1 MKTRNFPPYYN
12 YIHPN
17 MGSSN
22 GPYGAPFGMQNDMPR
37 AAFAGFN
44 SARAFG
50 IFLTAPDTSLPLST
64 QEPSVVLA
72 MLSSFMT
79 SIFDAKSFD
88 PSIPHPMGSERA
100 VCSIEL
106 TALDVESLI
115 KDYYNMLT
123 YILAVVAEIEKRYV
137 VRKSW
142 QDWLT
147 QILADAAER
156 FAELAEPKPAN
167 GQRMYS
173 VELQIVQ
180 LIPPRGIAGPDVSD
194 LVEITVSANQHV
206 SNGFSPIPVDIGLV
220 SLSGAF
226 ARIPDKAE

>member
-1 MKTRNFPPYYN
+1 MKTRNFPSYYN
-12 YIHPN
+12 YSQPN
-17 MGSSN
+17 MGLSN

-44 SARAFG
+44 STRAFG
-50 IFLTAPDTSLPLST
+50 IFLTAPGTSLPLST

-72 MLSSFMT
+72 VLSSFM
-79 SIFDAKSFD
+79 SSVFDAKSFD
-88 PSIPHPMGSERA
+88 PSIPHPMGSEHA
-100 VCSIEL
+100 VCSIGL
-106 TALDVESLI
+106 TALDVESLL
-115 KDYYNMLT
+115 KDYDNMCT

-142 QDWLT
+142 HTWLT

-156 FAELAEPKPAN
+156 FAEPAEPKTAN

-180 LIPPRGIAGPDVSD
+180 LIPPRGLGGPDVSD
-194 LVEITVSANQHV
+194 LVEIAVSANQHAG
-206 SNGFSPIPVDIGLV
+206 NGFSPVPMDIGLV
-220 SLSGAF
+220 SLSGTF
-226 ARIPDKAE
+226 ARMPDKAT